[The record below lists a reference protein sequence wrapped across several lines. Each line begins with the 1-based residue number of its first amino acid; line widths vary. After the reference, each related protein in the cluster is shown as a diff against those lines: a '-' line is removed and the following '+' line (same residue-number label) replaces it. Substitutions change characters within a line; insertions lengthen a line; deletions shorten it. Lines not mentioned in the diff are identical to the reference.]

1 MAVST
6 GILDSRLPHLQQQQ
20 ALENV
25 EKYSWPSRV
34 RGDFGTENNV
44 IEREMIAHWG
54 VSHRPYLRGRS
65 VHNVRIERLW
75 RDVRKDSLENFR
87 QIFLHLEDV
96 DLLCPDSPIHL
107 TCLYLVFHQR
117 IQHSLDETRT
127 SWNNHTIRTARNKT
141 PNAIYQLS
149 RERAINAGYCTSTP
163 AMQQKMLMTCMEK
176 TPANIRPPLSEIH
189 EDPIAPRS
197 DAFASVEEEKDAG
210 VVVTDD
216 EELEEAREA
225 LKDMDFTVD
234 DGNWGIDLYCQA
246 VVRLTAYYDNC
257 GTDEESD

>member
-1 MAVST
+1 MSSVSEF
-6 GILDSRLPHLQQQQ
+6 LPKL
-20 ALENV
+20 L
-25 EKYSWPSRV
+25 S
-34 RGDFGTENNV
+34 
-44 IEREMIAHWG
+44 IAHKCTQD
-54 VSHRPYLRGRS
+54 GRFLLSSLPNVDRKAAEHIARQLSAIRSILVDITDFS
-65 VHNVRIERLW
+65 VLTQQELSQARLW

-117 IQHSLDETRT
+117 IQRSLDETRT

-149 RERAINAGYCTSTP
+149 RERAINAGYWHFDTGD
-163 AMQQKMLMTCMEK
+163 AAEDVDDMYGED
-176 TPANIRPPLSEIH
+176 PANIRPPLSEIH